1 MKAINRITL
10 CLAAAVAWPAAVS
23 GPGVAHTGVPDTGV
37 EVDAL
42 AYAGLWYEIARSPA
56 PFQAMCEG
64 GATALYEPLDS
75 MKLRVVNRC
84 DLADGQVARVEG
96 TAQALNERF
105 NAFEVEFQESPDEGV
120 NYLIE
125 GLGPLED
132 DHYLW
137 AAVRSPDGYAWILA
151 RTPDLPEAERREAEA
166 ALAGAG
172 FDTGLLQPTDQP
184 PETYDPEAEEP

>member
-1 MKAINRITL
+1 MKAVNLMTL
-10 CLAAAVAWPAAVS
+10 CLASAVAWPAAAN
-23 GPGVAHTGVPDTGV
+23 GPGVPDTGV
-37 EVDAL
+37 DVDPA

-56 PFQAMCEG
+56 PFQRMCAG
-64 GATALYEPLDS
+64 GATALYEPLDAET
-75 MKLRVVNRC
+75 LRVVNRC

-96 TAQALNERF
+96 TARALNERC
-105 NAFEVEFQESPDEGV
+105 NALEVDFPQSPDEGV
-120 NYLIE
+120 NYLVE

-132 DHYLW
+132 GRYQW

-151 RTPDLPEAERREAEA
+151 RTPDLPEAERQEAEE

-184 PETYDPEAEEP
+184 PDNYDPTG